1 MQNNIITNFPV
12 AVYGKMEKF
21 SDTIS
26 RGRCRVFYK
35 GRNRNGTYITPE
47 FAEKLIASAPYTPVK
62 GIYDVEGEDYTD
74 HGKKRSEGRI
84 YGVVPADHNFA
95 WEWHTDADGK
105 SREYACFD
113 VLYYTGLYKE
123 AGQIENKGESMELF
137 RDTLKGEWK
146 IIEGKKTYVFT
157 DGCFL
162 GLQALGDDVEPCFE
176 GASFYTCDNESN
188 IIALLEKYE
197 KRTDLFQYHEQ
208 GGNDTMSSINFKI
221 SDGQKYDFLFNLL
234 NPNFNEAGGWMI
246 EYAICEVYDE
256 YAIARNYAEGIFERI
271 YYTKDDENDSL
282 EITNKERCYIVDLN
296 EAEKTAL
303 ANIKG
308 ESTYTEVET
317 RIAELEAN
325 ATAATETIAAL
336 NTTIETQEGTIGD
349 LNSIVANLTE
359 TNENLTTENY
369 NYSTKVEELN
379 ETIST
384 LTTERDEARS
394 NYDNAT
400 ARVEEV
406 LSNNSELNNTIAT
419 ITAERDELAAYR
431 KRIEN
436 EAKKAVVDG
445 YTDQLAEE
453 VIDNFVQHLDD
464 YTIEELDMKLT
475 YELKKANPNLFS
487 KTPAPA
493 STAYI
498 PKEDDGSRSIND
510 ILARYEKQ

>member
-1 MQNNIITNFPV
+1 MSNTAITNFPIS
-12 AVYGKMEKF
+12 VYGKMEKF

-62 GIYDVEGEDYTD
+62 GIYDADCEDYTD
-74 HGKKRSEGRI
+74 HGRKRSEGRI
-84 YGVVPADHNFA
+84 YGVVPADPNFA
-95 WEWHTDADGK
+95 WEMHMDADGK
-105 SREYACFD
+105 EREYACFD

-123 AGQIENKGESMELF
+123 AGQIDSKGESMELF

-176 GASFYTCDNESN
+176 GASFYTCDSESN

-208 GGNDTMSSINFKI
+208 GGNDIMPSINFKV

-234 NPNFNEAGGWMI
+234 NPNFNEAGGWI
-246 EYAICEVYDE
+246 IDYAICEVYDE
-256 YAIARNYAEGIFERI
+256 YAIARNYSEGVFERI
-271 YYTKDDENDSL
+271 YYTKDDANDSL
-282 EITNKERCYIVDLN
+282 EITNKERCYIIDVN

-303 ANIKG
+303 DNIKG
-308 ESTYTEVET
+308 ESTYAEVESY
-317 RIAELEAN
+317 IAELTEG
-325 ATAATETIAAL
+325 ATVSAETIITL
-336 NTTIETQEGTIGD
+336 NTQIGEQNITIGG
-349 LNSIVANLTE
+349 LNDQVATLTE
-359 TNENLTTENY
+359 ANENLTNENSE
-369 NYSTKVEELN
+369 YSTKVEELKN
-379 ETIST
+379 SIST

-394 NYDNAT
+394 NYDNAN
-400 ARVEEV
+400 AKIAEVEGI
-406 LSNNSELNNTIAT
+406 NSELNGTIAT
-419 ITAERDELAAYR
+419 ITEERDELAAYK
-431 KRIEN
+431 KRVED

-445 YTDQLAEE
+445 YVEQLSEE
-453 VIDNFVQHLDD
+453 VINSYMNSLDN

-475 YELKKANPNLFS
+475 YELKKANPALFT

-493 STAYI
+493 ANAYI
-498 PKEDDGSRSIND
+498 PKEDNSDRGIND
-510 ILARYEKQ
+510 ILAKYEKH